1 MDISRKHLEMIQF
14 ALGRYID
21 ELTTLFIPE
30 ELICGHAKSVAE
42 WIELR
47 EMIGQLLLKQ

>member
-21 ELTTLFIPE
+21 ELTTLKVPE
-30 ELICGHAKSVAE
+30 ELMLGHAKSVAE
-42 WIELR
+42 WVELR
-47 EMIGQLLLKQ
+47 EMVGLLLLKQ